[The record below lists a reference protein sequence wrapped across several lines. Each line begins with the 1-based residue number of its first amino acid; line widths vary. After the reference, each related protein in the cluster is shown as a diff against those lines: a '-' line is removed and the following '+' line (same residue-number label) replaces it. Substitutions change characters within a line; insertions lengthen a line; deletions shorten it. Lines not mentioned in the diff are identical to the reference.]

1 MNSSDLKRAK
11 RAVRHRV
18 LEARDALPAEAR
30 ARRGVLVT
38 ERFRS
43 LPEVRAAGIVL
54 AFWSFGSEVPTG
66 PLIEALVA
74 RGVAVALPRLVDG
87 ELEARTYRPGDPT
100 TETSFGARE
109 PAAGTS
115 VDPASIDVIATPGV
129 AFDRGCRRI
138 GYGGGFYDRFLLRT
152 RPDAPRIALA
162 FDVQVLARGE
172 VLPAGHPDQF
182 VDAVVTESE
191 TIRCPERG

>member
-1 MNSSDLKRAK
+1 MNGSDLKRAK
-11 RAVRHRV
+11 RAVRRRV
-18 LEARDALPAEAR
+18 LEVRDALPAVER
-30 ARRGVLVT
+30 ARRGDLIT
-38 ERFRS
+38 ERFQS

-74 RGVAVALPRLVDG
+74 RGTAVALPRVVDG
-87 ELEARTYRPGDPT
+87 ELEAWTYRPGDPT

-115 VDPASIDVIATPGV
+115 IDPASIDVIAAPGV
-129 AFDRGCRRI
+129 AFDRECRRV

-152 RPDAPRIALA
+152 RPEAPRIALA
-162 FDVQVLARGE
+162 FDVQVLRGE
-172 VLPAGHPDQF
+172 VLPAGHPDQL

-191 TIRCPERG
+191 TIRCPDRP